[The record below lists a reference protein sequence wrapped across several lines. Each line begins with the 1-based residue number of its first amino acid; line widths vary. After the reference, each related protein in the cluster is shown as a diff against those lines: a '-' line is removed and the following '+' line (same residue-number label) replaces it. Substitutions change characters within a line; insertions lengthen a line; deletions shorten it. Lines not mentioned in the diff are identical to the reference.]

1 MSLKKKNLTNELLR
15 NYDNSRAKCV
25 NFFLQK
31 SFCLFSIR
39 AAKSDRNVITQKM
52 ENDKSQSS
60 PASDHLISIMR

>member
-31 SFCLFSIR
+31 SST
-39 AAKSDRNVITQKM
+39 AKT
-52 ENDKSQSS
+52 E
-60 PASDHLISIMR
+60 HF